1 MLTSAAVVTEA
12 AYHVYNALANQASR
26 HILQELGILED
37 LENRIYINSAIYNPS
52 KSSDQNRNA
61 ILVEDKFVC
70 TYDMRHPS
78 TGLVYDMT
86 DVDMHMDAVRHRR
99 DKMSRYPI
107 LRDAQHGITLYDSL
121 LPFNIT
127 LNCELHLRDYIKA
140 HEIVDRFFLR
150 FNRGELMAIPNLSYD
165 FPVPKKILNT
175 LWALASTLGVAKE
188 CFPEWIKQ
196 YSNGQIERIVS
207 TSAKNT
213 RYEWVVKRTVFES
226 LTKIDYDLGEPEKQG
241 MDNAETH
248 MIRFTCTF
256 HSSRPSVMYVDY
268 PIIMNNT
275 LVPSEIVEVDT
286 SYQKNLYEYLEHPN
300 RFLDPVYQF
309 EKFLTYQPV
318 RNPWYD
324 NWEIDLHHS
333 QHAHFHTLP
342 IFIGAFTMDIPEC
355 GSCPCESE
363 SSKLPFK
370 HHCRCERNPY
380 EPPDEDLY
388 TCPYD
393 DPYNVPEYH
402 NPDCLNCPYGKTIH
416 DPLEPRECNPDAPT
430 EEPCPCWCWKHATTN
445 LNIVDDLDMYKLRQR
460 LLNYFNDRKEKALLM
475 ESVYNISVFQDDR
488 QVNPELLQFDG
499 TTLKVPNRLGSDH
512 IYRLVIGYTPY
523 RKVDSDIAWKQGY
536 DPENPNK
543 VELYRHPFCFLDVL
557 ITTQR

>member
-12 AYHVYNALANQASR
+12 AYHVYMVLANQAAR
-26 HILQELGILED
+26 HILQEIGILED
-37 LENRIYINSAIYNPS
+37 LDNRIYINSAIYNPS
-52 KSSDQNRNA
+52 KSSDQNKNA

-70 TYDMRHPS
+70 TFDMKHPS

-107 LRDAQHGITLYDSL
+107 LRDEQHNITLYDSL

-150 FNRGELMAIPNLSYD
+150 FNRGELLAIPNLSYD
-165 FPVPKKILNT
+165 FPVPQKILTT

-188 CFPEWIKQ
+188 CFPQWVKQ
-196 YSNGQIERIVS
+196 YSNDQIERIVS

-213 RYEWVVKRTVFES
+213 RYEWVVKRRVFES
-226 LTKIDYDLGEPEKQG
+226 LIKIDYDLGEPEKQG

-268 PIIMNNT
+268 PIIINNT
-275 LVPSEIVEVDT
+275 LVPSDIVEVDT

-324 NWEIDLHHS
+324 DWKIDQYNS
-333 QHAHFHTLP
+333 QHAHFNTLP
-342 IFIGAFTMDIPEC
+342 IFIGAFTLDIPEC
-355 GSCPCESE
+355 ETCPCGEE
-363 SSKLPFK
+363 CAHLPTQ
-370 HHCRCERNPY
+370 HECHCWRNPY
-380 EPPDEDLY
+380 DEEGVM
-388 TCPYD
+388 CI
-393 DPYNVPEYH
+393 YH
-402 NPDCLNCPYGKTIH
+402 NPYDAPIKHSPDCRHCPYGKKIH
-416 DPLEPRECNPDAPT
+416 DPFEPRRCYEDT
-430 EEPCPCWCWKHATTN
+430 GEEPCPCYCWRFSTTN
-445 LNIVDDLDMYKLRQR
+445 INIVNDLDMYKLRPR
-460 LLNYFNDRKEKALLM
+460 LVNYFKDRKEKALLV
-475 ESVYNISVFQDDR
+475 ESIYNITVFQDDR
-488 QVNPELLQFDG
+488 QINPALLQFDG

-523 RKVDSDIAWKQGY
+523 RKVDSDIAWRQGY
-536 DPENPNK
+536 DPEDPNK
-543 VELYRHPFCFLDVL
+543 VEKYCHPFCFLDAL
-557 ITTQR
+557 IITQRQGV